1 MCGKIEIHDKFGEF
15 VSVFL
20 VFYPLMHLF
29 YILFFFCL
37 VNAARFV
44 LEPKSVL
51 MEEQEQ
57 KFKDSETAITSLQV
71 CFCFFLLF
79 LASSLF
85 HSS

>member
-20 VFYPLMHLF
+20 VFYPLMYLF
-29 YILFFFCL
+29 YILFFSL
-37 VNAARFV
+37 VNEVRFV

-79 LASSLF
+79 LASSFF